1 MNMDESQSPNQDPS
15 QKPEPSPRARFR
27 PRTYWWAFAAGLAV
41 LLVVVLLALTTL
53 LGGRAAENKVFS
65 QINYGLTNGD
75 ASYADEEAAEEE
87 AVLEEA
93 QGGAAAPIAPPPPP
107 APPQPARRADDGL
120 TSGDALVEPDT
131 TEAETEAEAP
141 EGLAADMPAGEETE
155 TEGAVLPEATPAD
168 QEREPAE
175 VNPFVLTSEDHLST
189 FALDVDTA
197 SYAAARNYLN
207 DGRLPP
213 PGAVRVEEFV
223 NYFDYGYPEPSQDA
237 FGISVDAAPSPWP
250 TGNDET
256 HLVRVGIQ
264 GKHLDDRERKDA
276 VLTFVIDIS
285 GSMDDPRRLPLVK
298 EALRLL
304 VDELRPTDQVA
315 IVVYSDDTRAVLD
328 YTSAENGDTIMQAID
343 ALATEGSTNVED
355 GLKLAYQMAGDHF
368 EVEAVNRVI
377 LCSDGV
383 ANVGATGPDAIRQVI
398 RDYTA
403 QGVYLT
409 TVGFG
414 MGDYN
419 DYLMEQ
425 LADDGNGNYAYVDTL
440 DEAHRVFV
448 ENLTGLLQVIARDAK
463 VQVDFNP
470 DVVSRYRLLGYEN
483 RDVADED
490 FRNDTVDA
498 GEIGAGHSVTA
509 LYEMVLTGQASGP
522 ALTVSLRYEDPET
535 GEVHELA
542 HPFDRGEMLPSLE
555 EAPPNFQLAVAVA
568 GFAEHLRESGP
579 AQDRSLD
586 DILTIAERAAAQ
598 FGNAEDHEAVQE
610 FVRLVRRASEL

>member
-1 MNMDESQSPNQDPS
+1 VGLSGADTLAEEEPADDEAGRVMETEGEVL
-15 QKPEPSPRARFR
+15 PEPSP
-27 PRTYWWAFAAGLAV
+27 
-41 LLVVVLLALTTL
+41 
-53 LGGRAAENKVFS
+53 S
-65 QINYGLTNGD
+65 D
-75 ASYADEEAAEEE
+75 
-87 AVLEEA
+87 
-93 QGGAAAPIAPPPPP
+93 
-107 APPQPARRADDGL
+107 
-120 TSGDALVEPDT
+120 
-131 TEAETEAEAP
+131 P
-141 EGLAADMPAGEETE
+141 ERST
-155 TEGAVLPEATPAD
+155 
-168 QEREPAE
+168 AE

-207 DGRLPP
+207 DGRLPY
-213 PGAVRVEEFV
+213 PGEVRVEEFV
-223 NYFDYGYPEPSQDA
+223 NYFDYGYPEPQQDA

-250 TGNDET
+250 TGNQET

-264 GKHLDDRERKDA
+264 GKHIDDSERKDA

-285 GSMDDPRRLPLVK
+285 GSMTEPRRLPLVK

-315 IVVYSDDTRAVLD
+315 IVVYSDDTRAILD
-328 YTSAENGDTIMQAID
+328 YTSAENRNTIMRAID
-343 ALATEGSTNVED
+343 ALQTEGSTNVED
-355 GLKLAYQMAGDHF
+355 GLRLGYEMAGDQF
-368 EVEAVNRVI
+368 EVGATNRVI

-419 DYLMEQ
+419 DHLMEQ

-440 DEAHRVFV
+440 DEARRVFV
-448 ENLTGLLQVIARDAK
+448 ENLTGMLQVIARDAK

-470 DVVSRYRLLGYEN
+470 DVVNSYRLLGYEN
-483 RDVADED
+483 RDVADVD

-498 GEIGAGHSVTA
+498 GEIGAGHNVTA

-522 ALTVSLRYEDPET
+522 ALTVYLRYEDPET
-535 GEVHELA
+535 GEVHELD
-542 HPFDRGEMLPSLE
+542 HPFDTEAIAPSLE
-555 EAPPNFQLAVAVA
+555 EAPPNVQLAVAVA
-568 GFAEHLRESGP
+568 GFAEHLRQSGYV
-579 AQDRSLD
+579 QDRSLG
-586 DILTIAERAAAQ
+586 DILAIAERAAAQ
-598 FGNAEDHEAVQE
+598 FANDDEVQE
-610 FVRLVRRASEL
+610 LVRLVQQARELE